1 MKGARVAT
9 PFLASRGAKFLI
21 ALPLVLAA
29 FALLLQARARRRR
42 RGNNFPAVPVASQ
55 TQGAARG
62 ALALEAGRPATRP
75 LAPQRSGPCLAC
87 APRALQQMG
96 ARQIAG
102 GRPDGAAGVCWLRS
116 GRSAKAP
123 PRAPRLAAALPTA
136 GALRG
141 RAALPTQAH

>member
-62 ALALEAGRPATRP
+62 ALALEAGRPCHPASGATAQRP
-75 LAPQRSGPCLAC
+75 LPRAR
-87 APRALQQMG
+87 APRSA
-96 ARQIAG
+96 AG
-102 GRPDGAAGVCWLRS
+102 GRSPDCR
-116 GRSAKAP
+116 
-123 PRAPRLAAALPTA
+123 RAP
-136 GALRG
+136 
-141 RAALPTQAH
+141 